1 MDLDI
6 GKRKEL
12 VRYARLFKA
21 LSDEN
26 RLRMIELVAEKEYC
40 ATDLHKMLN
49 RGQSVFSHHMKKL
62 TDADIIDYRKSG
74 KWVYYSIDND
84 TFAIIK
90 EFLDRFSD

>member
-6 GKRKEL
+6 SKRKEL
-12 VRYARLFKA
+12 VGYSRLFKA

-40 ATDLHKMLN
+40 ATELHEKLGM
-49 RGQSVFSHHMKKL
+49 GQSVFSHHMKKL

-74 KWVYYSIDND
+74 KWVYYSINQN
-84 TFAIIK
+84 TFQLIK
-90 EFLDRFSD
+90 TFLNQFSD

>member
-6 GKRKEL
+6 NKRKEL

-49 RGQSVFSHHMKKL
+49 MGQSVFSHHMKKL

-74 KWVYYSIDND
+74 KWVYYSINQD
-84 TFAIIK
+84 TFEMIK
-90 EFLDRFSD
+90 GFLNQFSD